1 MDDLERTAE
10 VQQDLDILLK
20 GGKRM
25 VRGNRI
31 REIRKQHGMTLTD
44 LAGKIGVSIPYLS
57 DIERGNRRGSEKI
70 ISQIADVLE
79 VRVEELNKAG

>member
-20 GGKRM
+20 GGERM